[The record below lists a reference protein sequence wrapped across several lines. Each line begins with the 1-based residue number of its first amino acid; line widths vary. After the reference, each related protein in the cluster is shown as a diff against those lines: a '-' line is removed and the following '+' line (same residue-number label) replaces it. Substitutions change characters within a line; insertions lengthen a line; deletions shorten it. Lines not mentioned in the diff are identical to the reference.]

1 MSKKKS
7 FGLKNFLFSFVMVC
21 VVIYIFQ
28 NYNGSVETIVAEKG
42 SLEDIV
48 EAKGI
53 VIKDEEVYS
62 ASIDGNV
69 TYYLDDGEKINK
81 GLLVADIHTD
91 LNSSQIKN
99 QISEI
104 QSAIELKNKNEVAKK
119 EQGEI
124 AITNEE
130 MSSFQNDIQSSVLN
144 NNLEEMYNVIGQV
157 NNSGVQVSLSNKYDS
172 YNVNELKAMVSS
184 LSKGLE
190 TNKVPYYSQNQEL
203 LHIK

>member
-69 TYYLDDGEKINK
+69 SYY
-81 GLLVADIHTD
+81 HMM
-91 LNSSQIKN
+91 
-99 QISEI
+99 
-104 QSAIELKNKNEVAKK
+104 AKK
-119 EQGEI
+119 
-124 AITNEE
+124 
-130 MSSFQNDIQSSVLN
+130 
-144 NNLEEMYNVIGQV
+144 
-157 NNSGVQVSLSNKYDS
+157 
-172 YNVNELKAMVSS
+172 
-184 LSKGLE
+184 
-190 TNKVPYYSQNQEL
+190 
-203 LHIK
+203 